1 MNLNDIREIGN
12 NMSAEELK
20 TIADEC
26 IFSSLDFSKKEN
38 IEFRDKYYKYID
50 EITEN
55 YFEGEQLKK
64 LNVFIPTFLNVCI
77 DNNINCFDYSVD
89 RELNSASF
97 DLSLTE
103 EEFQLVSKEIVKMI
117 PMSDTFVMFKETDLQ
132 VWGIQYEIVMN
143 LNNYY

>member
-1 MNLNDIREIGN
+1 MSLNDIQGIAD
-12 NMSAEELK
+12 NMSADELK
-20 TIADEC
+20 AFTDSY

-38 IEFRDKYYKYID
+38 IEFRDKCHKYID

-64 LNVFIPTFLNVCI
+64 LNVFISTFLSVCVN
-77 DNNINCFDYSVD
+77 NNINCFDYSVD
-89 RELNSASF
+89 KELNSASF

-103 EEFQLVSKEIVKMI
+103 EEYQLISKEIVKMI
-117 PMSDTFVMFKETDLQ
+117 PMSDTFVMFKETDMQ
-132 VWGIQYEIVMN
+132 IWGIQYEVVMN

>member
-1 MNLNDIREIGN
+1 MDLNYIREISD
-12 NMSAEELK
+12 NMSSDELK
-20 TIADEC
+20 TIADKY
-26 IFSSLDFSKKEN
+26 IFSSLDLTKKEN
-38 IEFRDKYYKYID
+38 VEFKDKYYKYID

-55 YFEGEQLKK
+55 CFEGEQLKK
-64 LNVFIPTFLNVCI
+64 LNVFIPTFLSVCV

-103 EEFQLVSKEIVKMI
+103 EEFQLINKEIVKMI

-132 VWGIQYEIVMN
+132 IWGIQYEVVMN